1 MKKISVLMGIVF
13 FLTACM
19 SNTPQPNS
27 ISDADKIATIVA
39 GTLSAVTLQAPPTE
53 IPATP
58 TITPFPGIP
67 VSYDKVSLVIPPT
80 IANGISGNTLPRV
93 DADSSFWG
101 GIPEHIHIDLN
112 SYILQGT
119 QPQPK
124 IDVYPADE
132 YATLQNAI
140 ANNIAKLN
148 NIIENPTQQL
158 NDESLPVYHTNAAQL
173 FASNR
178 KVIHFQNGQGVRYIT
193 EFAQYPAPIN
203 NHDVFYYFSGLT
215 DNKKFYIT
223 IFLPINTNQLPENA
237 QIVKT
242 PPSDMQQ
249 YYLNI
254 TTLLNNTQ
262 ADAFNPNIDLL
273 DTLISSINI
282 IEK

>member
-1 MKKISVLMGIVF
+1 MGIII

-19 SNTPQPNS
+19 SNTTQPNS

-39 GTLSAVTLQAPPTE
+39 ATLSAATLQAPPTE

-67 VSYDKVSLVIPPT
+67 VSYTK
-80 IANGISGNTLPRV
+80 
-93 DADSSFWG
+93 
-101 GIPEHIHIDLN
+101 
-112 SYILQGT
+112 
-119 QPQPK
+119 
-124 IDVYPADE
+124 
-132 YATLQNAI
+132 
-140 ANNIAKLN
+140 
-148 NIIENPTQQL
+148 
-158 NDESLPVYHTNAAQL
+158 AAQL

-178 KVIHFQNGQGVRYIT
+178 KVIHFRNGQGVRYIT

-215 DNKKFYIT
+215 DNKKFYIM
-223 IFLPINTNQLPENA
+223 IILPINTNQLPENA
-237 QIVKT
+237 QTVKT
-242 PPSDMQQ
+242 QPSDMQQ

-262 ADAFNPNIDLL
+262 ADAFIPNIDLL